1 MYVDENH
8 LIADL
13 KRDSQSAPREIYQ
26 LYAERLY
33 AFCMQYMRSR
43 QKSEE
48 LVEDTFVWL
57 WTNRHHIRQEETLRS
72 LLFIRVRHFV
82 INAYRATL
90 NAPVFEQ
97 YCRYSKE
104 LQVDDTSQAVE
115 YDDFVRRLGRAM
127 DCLPATQR
135 KVVELSKLEQKS
147 NREIARLL
155 GLQEQTVKNQLS
167 LGLRSLRMLL
177 GVSCLV
183 LAVLFLVK

>member
-1 MYVDENH
+1 
-8 LIADL
+8 
-13 KRDSQSAPREIYQ
+13 
-26 LYAERLY
+26 
-33 AFCMQYMRSR
+33 MQYMRSR

-147 NREIARLL
+147 NREIAQLL

-183 LAVLFLVK
+183 LAVLFLVKLVISPVSIFTSNSSL